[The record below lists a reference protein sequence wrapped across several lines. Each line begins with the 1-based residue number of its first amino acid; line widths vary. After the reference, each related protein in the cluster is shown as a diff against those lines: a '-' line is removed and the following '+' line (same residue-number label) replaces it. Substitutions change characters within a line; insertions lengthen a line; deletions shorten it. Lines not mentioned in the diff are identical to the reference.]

1 MDKGTVNY
9 VSMNAYVVETYVT
22 KAQAVWIPSGKCSYK
37 VTIKRSFE
45 MFSRLLLSAK
55 RLFVETKKKFHQ
67 KNIFVV
73 PSYGWFPLE
82 IKTV

>member
-22 KAQAVWIPSGKCSYK
+22 KAQAVWIPSSKCSYK

-55 RLFVETKKKFHQ
+55 RLFVETKKRQMERNFTQ
-67 KNIFVV
+67 KKI
-73 PSYGWFPLE
+73 SL
-82 IKTV
+82 

>member
-55 RLFVETKKKFHQ
+55 RLFVETKKRQMERNFTK
-67 KNIFVV
+67 KIFLL
-73 PSYGWFPLE
+73 YHR
-82 IKTV
+82 TVDSH